1 MILKTKKDQRNIFW
15 NKIEREIQ
23 RRGKN
28 KDKLFK
34 LSGKWKKFVRNQDGF
49 RVYAVDSEW
58 IRDNLSVI
66 FGHGGHG
73 YVHEFIPLNEI
84 WVSTKHNKESDWS
97 ACVCKNL
104 KNKPI
109 KDGVK
114 VSKDYFNSTVIH
126 EISEFYD
133 MKKGT
138 EYWSAHQIAN
148 QKERKIKLLKN
159 PTTDNL

>member
-1 MILKTKKDQRNIFW
+1 MRIKEKKDSRNIFW
-15 NKIEREIQ
+15 GKIEKEIQ

-28 KDKLFK
+28 KDKSFK
-34 LSGKWKKFVRNQDGF
+34 LAGKWKKFVRNQDGF
-49 RVYAVDSEW
+49 GVYAVDAKW
-58 IRDNLSVI
+58 IRDNLSVT

-84 WVSTKHNKESDWS
+84 WISARHNKESDWS
-97 ACVCKNL
+97 ACVCRNL

-114 VSKDYFNSTVIH
+114 VSEDYFNSTVIH
-126 EISEFYD
+126 EISEFND
-133 MKKGT
+133 MKKGM
-138 EYWSAHQIAN
+138 EYWPAHQRAD
-148 QKERKIKLLKN
+148 QKERELKLLKS